1 MKQSDQFVY
10 RHIGNSEHSTRKM
23 LDFLKY
29 DTIDAFIDDVVP
41 ASIRLTKDQY
51 FNHNGRTLDGIDS
64 EVLML
69 ERLRQLAANNIVHK
83 SYIG

>member
-1 MKQSDQFVY
+1 
-10 RHIGNSEHSTRKM
+10 M
-23 LDFLKY
+23 LDVMKY
-29 DTIDAFIDDVVP
+29 DTLDNFINDVIP
-41 ASIRLTKDQY
+41 ESIRLTKDQY